1 MSISRSIRRARPALG
16 TIVELGVRIPEHSA
30 ETANGGLD
38 RAWRALA
45 HVEAALS
52 AYDPCSD
59 VGRFNSAPAGTSV
72 KVGAHAAAVL
82 RASADL
88 ARDSSGLFDVTQ
100 GSGPRAWAI
109 RETPA
114 GVRVHKGSSTVRL
127 DLGGIAKGYA
137 VDRAFEVLAAT
148 LQVGEGEAA
157 CWVNAGGDLR
167 VGGVALSVFL
177 RDEVRGGAR
186 PWLELS
192 DGALATSR
200 YGPGAR
206 SRLWGAPEAAARHV
220 TVAAPRCMWSDALS
234 KVVALTGR
242 ADHPLLARH
251 QAVAWLHGEAT
262 C

>member
-1 MSISRSIRRARPALG
+1 MPRSIRRARPALG
-16 TIVELGVRIPEHSA
+16 TLVELGVRIPEHTVA
-30 ETANGGLD
+30 TATGALD

-45 HVEAALS
+45 QVEAALS
-52 AYDPCSD
+52 AYDPSSD
-59 VGRFNSAPAGTSV
+59 VGRFNSAPAGTSLT
-72 KVGAHAAAVL
+72 VGPDAAAVL
-82 RASADL
+82 SASADL
-88 ARDSSGLFDVTQ
+88 ARESSGLFDVTQ
-100 GSGPRAWAI
+100 GSGPRAWAV

-114 GVRVHKGSSTVRL
+114 GARVHKSSSAVRL

-137 VDRAFEVLAAT
+137 VDRAFEVLAAA
-148 LQVGEGEAA
+148 LQVGKGEAA

-242 ADHPLLARH
+242 ADHPMLARH
-251 QAVAWLHGEAT
+251 QAVAWLHAEAGS